1 MTGES
6 RAPAGSAGRK
16 RRPGGRSHRGT
27 LMRLPDDVHAAL
39 EADARESGTSK
50 VAIVEDMLRRR
61 YRLRRATA

>member
-1 MTGES
+1 
-6 RAPAGSAGRK
+6 
-16 RRPGGRSHRGT
+16 
-27 LMRLPDDVHAAL
+27 MRLPDDVHAAL